1 MSNAGHTRVPA
12 ETSED
17 GKESHNMRETAG
29 PESGLPKSEKQG
41 APSRGWRFWAI
52 FPPICLATLLIA
64 LESTVT
70 TASLP
75 KIAADLDA
83 GDNYVWIMN
92 GYLLTASVTVYMLLV
107 LHYLQTLCS
116 TVFIPFF
123 GQFAFVFGRR
133 WPTLFAVVMFM
144 LGSGVAGGADS
155 MAMLIGMST
164 LSPSYASQHLPG
176 IKG

>member
-1 MSNAGHTRVPA
+1 MANAEMSNAGHAQVPA

-29 PESGLPKSEKQG
+29 PESGRPKSEKQG

-92 GYLLTASVTVYMLLV
+92 GYLLTALV
-107 LHYLQTLCS
+107 Q
-116 TVFIPFF
+116 FPFCN
-123 GQFAFVFGRR
+123 V
-133 WPTLFAVVMFM
+133 
-144 LGSGVAGGADS
+144 
-155 MAMLIGMST
+155 
-164 LSPSYASQHLPG
+164 
-176 IKG
+176 